1 MLTDTSMAKYLHVH
15 TYVLIWIYAHMGGK
29 YSQFRITQAVILVF
43 IFRFSHRYVRMYA
56 RRIHFLHIYKQTC
69 VHRITPTFGNVH
81 STYVCTYICTYL
93 NMKKQNTKMQQ
104 HLHRSTY
111 NSYKR
116 YKYIC
121 IFIQTNKK
129 NGGLGCARKIQFW
142 LYGVVFCLY
151 AYLYAHM
158 YT

>member
-1 MLTDTSMAKYLHVH
+1 
-15 TYVLIWIYAHMGGK
+15 MGGK

-93 NMKKQNTKMQQ
+93 NMKKTTQKCNNIYTEALTILTNGINT
-104 HLHRSTY
+104 
-111 NSYKR
+111 
-116 YKYIC
+116 
-121 IFIQTNKK
+121 F
-129 NGGLGCARKIQFW
+129 
-142 LYGVVFCLY
+142 V
-151 AYLYAHM
+151 YLYKLIRKMADLDAHAKYNFDCTASFFVCM
-158 YT
+158 HTCMHICTHRRAPNAFTHKHTRLTN